1 MALSPDQEQLEHRL
15 RVSQMLTS
23 IEQMEENIAKFK
35 HYIRLAEEKATRDIE
50 KFRHDI
56 AMDAKKNSL
65 EVYKIIISLIVG
77 AAACVGAGVAL
88 ATYVEHHQTPAP
100 VQQTEGRP

>member
-1 MALSPDQEQLEHRL
+1 
-15 RVSQMLTS
+15 MLTS
-23 IEQMEENIAKFK
+23 IEQLEENIVKS
-35 HYIRLAEEKATRDIE
+35 
-50 KFRHDI
+50 RHDR
-56 AMDAKKNSL
+56 AMSEKQFEHAINLSNTQFKADI
-65 EVYKIIISLIVG
+65 VKIIISLIVG